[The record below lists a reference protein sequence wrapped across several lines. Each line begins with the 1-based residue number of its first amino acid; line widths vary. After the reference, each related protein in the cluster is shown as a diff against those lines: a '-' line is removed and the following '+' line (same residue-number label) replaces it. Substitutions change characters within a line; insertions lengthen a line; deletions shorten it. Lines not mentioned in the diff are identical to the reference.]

1 VTGPQSIPDGLRGAR
16 IAPLASA
23 GVLAACVTLATLR
36 SAPWPA
42 ALGWTAAVLV
52 PLLLPVPGLLRGRR
66 TAYAGATL
74 CVTPYLVYGLTEVIA
89 NPATRAV
96 AAVILVASFAWFVAL
111 VNYLRL
117 TRPGRRPR
125 SPLER

>member
-1 VTGPQSIPDGLRGAR
+1 VTEPQSTPDGLRGAR
-16 IAPLASA
+16 IATLASA

-42 ALGWTAAVLV
+42 ALGWTVAVLA
-52 PLLLPVPGLLRGRR
+52 PLLLLLPGLLRGQRR
-66 TAYAGATL
+66 AHAGATL
-74 CVTPYLVYGLTEVIA
+74 CVTPYLIYGLTEVIA
-89 NPATRAV
+89 NPASRAV
-96 AAVILVASFAWFVAL
+96 AAAILVASLAWFVAL

-117 TRPGRRPR
+117 TRPGGRHG